1 MHIRTLV
8 APCKTAPR
16 VRRPRRARMPAPAAL
31 TFAVSLSLGAVAPA
45 IAGPSGGVVVS
56 GQGSISK
63 PSTDTTVINQ
73 SSSQLQLNWNTF
85 NVAAN
90 ESVLFKQPSSSAIAF
105 NRILDQN
112 PSQIFGHVQG
122 NGQVVLVNPNG
133 FLIGRTAT
141 LNVNSLVV
149 SSLNAIDFDPVSGR
163 YRFSATGNPGS
174 VINEGAITA
183 GPGGSVTLLGGRV
196 SNSGSIV
203 ADFGTVNL
211 AAGRT
216 ATLDLAGDGLLRLE
230 VNSEIV
236 ANSDGAASAVEN
248 SGTIRAD
255 GGRVLLTAS
264 AVKDVFSNLI
274 NNTGIVRAN
283 RIDDSG
289 GSIELLGP
297 GGDVLSSGTLDA
309 SAGDNK
315 SSGGSVSVLGNRV
328 ALVGNAS
335 VDVSGAMN
343 GGTALI
349 GGDEHGSNPAV
360 LDAQDT
366 YVSPGATISADA
378 GAHGDGG
385 KVVVWANGATE
396 YEGFLSAR
404 GGALSGNGGFA
415 EVSGKESLIF
425 TGTADL
431 TALNGSWGTL
441 LLDPDYIIIDN
452 SNTLPPGLNTGTGL
466 WDFGVDTGLGPNGAH
481 IGAQRINT
489 LLDTTSLTLNA
500 NNDITQTS
508 ASNIDVSAD
517 GAASGKSI
525 ALNSDGT
532 MQLNGTIKLNGNLQL
547 KVLNTNGAGTL
558 DLQGTVELNGGSF
571 GAESAGNLTMGGTVS
586 TTGTGAVSLLSDNGT
601 LTMQTGSSIS
611 AGSGVAAL
619 GAHGDI
625 TVTSIATTGSASV
638 ISSFGSISTGTHT
651 GAAITAGQL
660 DLEGDGG
667 TVGVAGTGGAIDI
680 DASQLQV
687 TAINGDVYVENAGAL
702 LLTSGVGRTTGAGT
716 GSVNVTTDN
725 GALTMESVSAN
736 GPVVFWAKQGGVQWD
751 GTGSGIQAPSTTLTA
766 GNGSVGSLAHPIPL
780 AVGSV
785 TATATGGIT
794 LSGPGATLTL
804 DGIIAR
810 GAGNIVGSTND
821 ISIVN
826 SVGTIV
832 DSGAG
837 IIGDDLTLT
846 AGGAIGG
853 SGTPIATGVNTLHTT
868 ANGGGTYIRNSGDVT
883 LTSIVEGSG
892 TGDVDISTTSGGSL
906 TVGSVGS
913 PTKVTLNASGGI
925 VKGAPGTIITPNI
938 DLQAGAGIGTSGQA
952 ISTNATTVSAV
963 ASGGDLYLTDTNA
976 APVTL
981 TTATA
986 SAPGTLVNVTDT
998 AGNLVVG
1005 TVGASGSVALTA
1017 NAGAIVDDGNDTTKI
1032 TTNHLNL
1039 SAGTGI
1045 GAASAPNDIDT
1056 AASSIDA
1063 STTNGGVYLTNNT
1076 GIPNSGLIL
1085 GGTTGVTASGAAGTV
1100 SVTNASGDITVGT
1113 VSASNQA
1120 ALTAAG
1126 SILAGT
1132 GTGISSTG
1140 AGGVS
1145 LNSGTNIGTV
1155 SNFAARTGAPI
1166 AVNTNNG
1173 PLTAISTSN
1182 TGQINLSIAGAPTV
1196 AAGHIQI
1203 GSGTG
1208 RAGTILLQS
1217 SNPLDLSNF
1226 SAGAINIG
1234 ANNTS
1239 SLGFSTD
1246 AVLIL
1251 PSLGGITDAP
1261 PNTLLVRGATDVV
1274 NGGASHNFTFSGG
1287 SLVFQSGSS
1296 GGATTLN
1303 TTVGQLDATIIGGGK
1318 ALTVNQTGDLTL
1330 SNLSDTGGAVTVAT
1344 TGNLTTGTVTG
1355 GTVGI
1360 TATGNVTVG
1369 AISGTTVNLSSTGGA
1384 LLDDNNNG
1392 TAITGTTVALSGT
1405 SLGAAGNELDT
1416 QATSLT
1422 ASSSAGD
1429 IRVRQTGDL
1438 NLTAAA
1444 TGGAVDVQGSGAL
1457 TVVGA
1462 TSGTGVTLAS
1472 GTGDALNVN
1481 AAVNGGSQLVSL
1493 TSGAGGAIDLNAG
1506 VTTTGDVSLTA
1517 GVNGNRGAIAVG
1529 TGISVS
1535 AANLTATG
1543 ASIGSGANPLN
1554 TAVSSLT
1561 AASSNGDIVV
1571 RQAVGDLTSLTANAT
1586 GGTVDVQSGSGSISV
1601 VSASGSG
1608 VTLVAGGSS
1617 LTVGGPV
1624 SGGTGDVSL
1633 TASGVGGQINVNG
1646 AVSTTGNVA
1655 LTAGTAGGRGAI
1667 TSNGGTVSANTLT
1680 AMGASIGSSASNAS
1694 RLGTTVT
1701 SLDATASNG
1710 GIYVKETDGL
1720 NLTANATGGALEV
1733 TTGNG
1738 ALNVASASGNGI
1750 TLTAGG
1756 AGALTL
1762 NGLVNAGA
1770 GAVDLTAG
1778 GAIVANNGSRVTG
1791 GAAVLRGSAIGA
1803 SGARLN
1809 TTVDSVDAVTTNGGI
1824 FVTETDGLA
1833 LTAAS
1838 TNGSVDVATSGP
1850 LTVASASGN
1859 GVTLAAN
1866 GAGGVLTL
1874 NGAVTAGAGNATLTS
1889 GGAMSVNAGVT
1900 ATGGNASLTSGGALT
1915 LAGAVNAGA
1924 GNASLAATGPIVGG
1938 TGNSIAGNSVTL
1950 AGTAIGANG
1959 APVNTAATSLN
1970 AASTGGDIF
1979 VHETDGLALTGSATG
1994 GALNV
1999 QAGGPLTVASAS
2011 GAGVTLAGSSI
2022 GLNGSVNGST
2032 GPVTLTSTGAITE
2045 GTGSQIAGNSLTAS
2059 GSALGSSSNPLLTSV
2074 SSVNATSSNGGI
2086 FVNETDGVTLTA
2098 KATGGPVNVQTASG
2112 TITVSSAMGTGIT
2125 LTAGGA
2131 GNGITVNGAI
2141 DGGTGDVAL
2150 TAGSSAS
2157 RGAITA
2163 GAGGSVAGGTLTAD
2177 GSSVGS
2183 SASPLSTNISSL
2195 TANATQGG
2203 VYISEQNGL
2212 SLINVQAAGDVGVSS
2227 ATGDITVHSVNA
2239 GNGLTLTAS
2248 SGAIADDGDDS
2259 TLLTGKAV
2267 TLTARSIGA
2276 PSTLTGSVLDSKP
2289 RLDLDANTLNATATA
2304 GGIYINSMTGLSS
2317 VSVSASGGTG
2327 GNIELLTQAGDLN
2340 LQHVSASN
2348 NLLLSAGRNLFALP
2362 GLGTISAR
2370 AAELRAGGADAS
2382 AGSIGT
2388 LAQPLSLQ
2396 LSAGNTLHIYVPQT
2410 LDTNDPNR
2418 APSTLPSSGVTSTLT
2433 TFSAPNTLAGLAG
2446 FGQFQGLSD
2455 TLFTSPA
2462 ETLVRSIQNQ
2472 TATVQSVLGLDW
2484 KSFDPNVSLFGTLDP
2499 SVCLPGDQR
2508 DEEKGT
2514 PGC

>member
-1 MHIRTLV
+1 
-8 APCKTAPR
+8 
-16 VRRPRRARMPAPAAL
+16 MPAPAAL
-31 TFAVSLSLGAVAPA
+31 TVVVSLSLGTVAPV
-45 IAGPSGGVVVS
+45 IAGPAGGVVVS

-73 SSSQLQLNWNTF
+73 SSSQLQLNWNSF
-85 NVAAN
+85 NVASN

-112 PSQIFGHVQG
+112 PSQIFGRVQG

-163 YRFSATGNPGS
+163 YRFSATGKPGS
-174 VINEGAITA
+174 IVNEGAITA

-230 VNSEIV
+230 VDSELLS
-236 ANSDGAASAVEN
+236 NTDGGASAVEN

-264 AVKDVFSNLI
+264 AVKDVFTNLI
-274 NNTGIVRAN
+274 NNAGVVRAN
-283 RIDDSG
+283 RIDNSG
-289 GSIELLGP
+289 GTIELLGP
-297 GGDVLSSGTLDA
+297 GGDVLSNGTLDA
-309 SAGDNK
+309 SAGDGK

-328 ALVGNAS
+328 ALAGNAS
-335 VDVSGAMN
+335 VDVSGATN

-366 YVSPGATISADA
+366 YVSPGATINADA
-378 GAHGDGG
+378 GGRGDGG
-385 KVVVWANGATE
+385 KIVVWANGVTE
-396 YEGFLSAR
+396 YEGSLSAR
-404 GGALSGNGGFA
+404 GGALSGNGGNA

-425 TGTADL
+425 AGTADL

-441 LLDPDYIIIDN
+441 LLDPDYIVIDN
-452 SNTLPPGLNTGTGL
+452 SNTQPANLDTGTGV
-466 WDFGVDTGLGPNGAH
+466 WDFGVDTGLGPNGAK
-481 IGAQRINT
+481 IGAQAIDT
-489 LLDTTSLTLNA
+489 LLDTVSLTLNA
-500 NNDITQTS
+500 NNSIIQTS
-508 ASNIDVSAD
+508 TSNIDVSGD
-517 GAASGKSI
+517 GAASGKSL
-525 ALNSDGT
+525 ALNSNGT
-532 MQLNGTIKLNGNLQL
+532 MQLNGTIKLNGGNLQL
-547 KVLNTNGAGTL
+547 KVLSTNGAGTL

-586 TTGTGAVSLLSDNGT
+586 TTGTGNVSLLSDNGT

-611 AGSGVAAL
+611 AGSGLTAL

-625 TVTSIATTGSASV
+625 AVTSMSTTGNASV
-638 ISSFGSISTGTHT
+638 ISSAGSISTGTHT

-667 TVGVAGTGGAIDI
+667 TVGVSGTGGAIDT

-687 TAINGDVYVENAGAL
+687 TALNGDVYVDNAGTL
-702 LLTSGVGRTTGAGT
+702 LLTSGVGRTTGSGA

-725 GALTMESVSAN
+725 GTLTMESVSAN

-780 AVGSV
+780 AVSSA

-794 LSGPGATLTL
+794 LSGPGGTLTL
-804 DGIIAR
+804 DGITAR
-810 GAGNIVGSTND
+810 GAGNIVGPTND
-821 ISIVN
+821 ILITN
-826 SVGTIV
+826 NVGTIV

-846 AGGAIGG
+846 AAQAIGA
-853 SGTPIATGVNTLHTT
+853 SGTPIVTHVNTLNTT

-892 TGDVDISTTSGGSL
+892 IGDVDISTTSGGAL
-906 TVGSVGS
+906 KVGSVGS
-913 PTKVTLNASGGI
+913 PTKVTLNAGGGI
-925 VKGAPGTIITPNI
+925 VKNGAGTISAPTI
-938 DLQAGAGIGTSGQA
+938 DLQAGAGIGAIGQV
-952 ISTNATTVSAV
+952 ISTNATTVSA
-963 ASGGDLYLTDTNA
+963 AAHGGDLYLTDTNA
-976 APVTL
+976 APVAL

-986 SAPGTLVNVTDT
+986 SAPGTIVNVTDT
-998 AGNLVVG
+998 AGNLKVG
-1005 TVGASGSVALTA
+1005 TVGASGSVTLTA
-1017 NAGAIVDDGNDTTKI
+1017 NAGAIVDDLSDTTKI
-1032 TTNHLNL
+1032 TTNHLIL

-1045 GAASAPNDIDT
+1045 GAATAPNDIDT
-1056 AASSIDA
+1056 AASTIDA
-1063 STTNGGVYLTNNT
+1063 STTNGGIYITNNT
-1076 GIPNSGLIL
+1076 GIPNSALAL
-1085 GGTTGVTASGAAGTV
+1085 GGTTGVTATGAAGTV
-1100 SVTNASGDITVGT
+1100 NVTNASGDITVGT
-1113 VSASNQA
+1113 VSTSNQA

-1126 SILAGT
+1126 AIQAGAGT
-1132 GTGISSTG
+1132 GVSSTG

-1145 LNSGTNIGTV
+1145 LNAGTNIGTV
-1155 SNFAARTGAPI
+1155 TNFATRTGTPI

-1182 TGQINLSIAGAPTV
+1182 TGQINLNIAGAPSV
-1196 AAGHIQI
+1196 AAGNIKI
-1203 GSGTG
+1203 GSATG

-1217 SNPLDLSNF
+1217 SSALNLSNF
-1226 SAGAINIG
+1226 SAGAIDIG
-1234 ANNTS
+1234 ANNTTQ
-1239 SLGFSTD
+1239 LGFSTD
-1246 AVLIL
+1246 AVLNV
-1251 PSLGGITDAP
+1251 PSLANITDAP
-1261 PNTLLVRGATDVV
+1261 ADALLVRGATDVV
-1274 NGGASHNFTFSGG
+1274 NGASRSLSFNGG
-1287 SLVFQSGSS
+1287 SLIFQSGAA

-1318 ALTVNQTGDLTL
+1318 GLTVNQTGDLTL
-1330 SNLSDTGGAVTVAT
+1330 SHLSDTGGVVSVAT

-1355 GTVGI
+1355 GTVGMS
-1360 TATGNVTVG
+1360 ATGNLTVG
-1369 AISGTTVNLSSTGGA
+1369 SISGTTVNLSSSGGA
-1384 LLDDNNNG
+1384 IADDNNNA
-1392 TAITGTTVALSGT
+1392 TAVAGSAVTLSGN
-1405 SLGAAGNELDT
+1405 SLGAPGNELDT

-1429 IRVRQTGDL
+1429 IRIRQTGDL
-1438 NLTAAA
+1438 NLTANA
-1444 TGGAVDVQGSGAL
+1444 TGGAVDVQGTGAL

-1462 TSGTGVTLAS
+1462 TSGSGVTLAS
-1472 GTGDALNVN
+1472 GVGDALNVN
-1481 AAVNGGSQLVSL
+1481 AAVSGGSQLVSL
-1493 TSGAGGAIDLNAG
+1493 ASGAGGAVNLNAG

-1517 GVNGNRGAIAVG
+1517 GVNGNRGAIVVG
-1529 TGISVS
+1529 NGISVG
-1535 AANLTATG
+1535 ATNLTATG
-1543 ASIGSGANPLN
+1543 TSIGSGANSLN
-1554 TAVSSLT
+1554 IAVSSLT
-1561 AASSNGDIVV
+1561 ATSSGGDIVV
-1571 RQAVGDLTSLTANAT
+1571 RQAVGDLTALTASAT
-1586 GGTVDVQSGSGSISV
+1586 GGAVDVQAASGSINV
-1601 VSASGSG
+1601 VSASGAG

-1617 LTVGGPV
+1617 LTLGGAIN
-1624 SGGTGDVSL
+1624 GGAQDVNL
-1633 TASGVGGQINVNG
+1633 TASGAGGQINVNG
-1646 AVSTTGNVA
+1646 PVSTTGNVA
-1655 LTAGTAGGRGAI
+1655 LTAGTAGSRGVI
-1667 TSNGGTVSANTLT
+1667 TSNGGAVSANTLT
-1680 AMGASIGSSASNAS
+1680 AMGASIGSSASSAS
-1694 RLGTTVT
+1694 RLSTTVT
-1701 SLDATASNG
+1701 SLDATASSG

-1720 NLTANATGGALEV
+1720 NLTASATGGELEV

-1738 ALNVASASGNGI
+1738 ALNVASATGARV

-1756 AGALTL
+1756 ANALTL
-1762 NGLVNAGA
+1762 NGPVSAGT
-1770 GAVDLTAG
+1770 GEVDLTAG
-1778 GAIVANNGSRVTG
+1778 GAIVANNGSQVTG
-1791 GAAVLRGSAIGA
+1791 GAAVLRGSAIGDSA
-1803 SGARLN
+1803 ARVN
-1809 TTVDSVDAVTTNGGI
+1809 TTVDSLDAATTNGGI

-1833 LTAAS
+1833 LTAAGI
-1838 TNGSVDVATSGP
+1838 NGAVDVATTGP

-1866 GAGGVLTL
+1866 GAGGVLTV
-1874 NGAVTAGAGNATLTS
+1874 NGPLSAATGSVSLTS
-1889 GGAMSVNAGVT
+1889 GGALTANGAVNATAGSASLTSTGAMSVNGGVT
-1900 ATGGNASLTSGGALT
+1900 VAGGNANLTSGGALT
-1915 LAGAVNAGA
+1915 LASAVNAGT
-1924 GNASLAATGPIVGG
+1924 GNASLSATGAIVGG
-1938 TGNSIAGNSVTL
+1938 TGNSIAGNAVTL
-1950 AGTAIGANG
+1950 AGTAIGASG

-1970 AASTGGDIF
+1970 ATSTGGDIF
-1979 VHETDGLALTGSATG
+1979 VHTDGLALTGSATG
-1994 GALNV
+1994 GILNV

-2011 GAGVTLAGSSI
+2011 GTGVALTGSSI
-2022 GLNGSVNGST
+2022 GLNGSVDGAT
-2032 GPVTLTSTGAITE
+2032 GPVTLTAASGAITAS
-2045 GTGSQIAGNSLTAS
+2045 TGVHIAGSSLTAS
-2059 GSALGSSSNPLLTSV
+2059 GSALGSSSNPLTTSV
-2074 SSVNATSSNGGI
+2074 ASLNATSSNGGI
-2086 FVNETDGVTLTA
+2086 FVNETDGLTLTA
-2098 KATGGPVNVQTASG
+2098 KATGGPVYVQTANG
-2112 TITVSSAMGTGIT
+2112 ALTVSGATGTGIT
-2125 LTAGGA
+2125 LRAGGA

-2150 TAGSSAS
+2150 TAGTSAS
-2157 RGAITA
+2157 RGAIAA

-2177 GSSVGS
+2177 GSSIGAS
-2183 SASPLSTNISSL
+2183 GSPLSTNINSL

-2203 VYISEQNGL
+2203 VYISEQNAL
-2212 SLINVQAAGDVGVSS
+2212 TLTNVQAAGDVGVSS
-2227 ATGDITVHSVNA
+2227 GTGDITVHYVNA

-2267 TLTARSIGA
+2267 TLAARSIGT
-2276 PSTLTGSVLDSKP
+2276 PSTLAGSVLDSKL
-2289 RLDLDANTLNATATA
+2289 RLDLDANTLSATSTA

-2317 VSVSASGGTG
+2317 VSLSASGGAG

-2340 LQHVSASN
+2340 LLHVSASN
-2348 NLLLSAGRNLFALP
+2348 NLLLAAGRNIFALP
-2362 GLGTISAR
+2362 GLGTISAH

-2388 LAQPLSLQ
+2388 LTQPLSLQ

-2433 TFSAPNTLAGLAG
+2433 TFSAPNSLAGLAG
-2446 FGQFQGLSD
+2446 FGQFTGLSD

-2499 SVCLPGDQR
+2499 SVCLPSDQR